1 MSSPPR
7 TRRALAGALAL
18 PAAALLAG
26 CGSSGGATAPST
38 TRVAVTT
45 TVPKPVTTLAA
56 RAVRG
61 FPTPDDATN
70 EFMDDWQHDRKAAM
84 SQIADR
90 SAVVGVYQTPPG
102 PFDSRGC
109 EEPSNPAI
117 TTAGC
122 VFQVAGGGLLQVS
135 AEKRAIGWVVSDAMY
150 QPLSSETS

>member
-1 MSSPPR
+1 MSSPR
-7 TRRALAGALAL
+7 HTRCAVALGLAL
-18 PAAALLAG
+18 PAAVLLAG
-26 CGSSGGATAPST
+26 CGSSGGTATTTT
-38 TRVAVTT
+38 TRVAATT

-56 RAVRG
+56 KAVRG

-70 EFMDDWQHDRKAAM
+70 TFMDDWQHDRKVAM

-102 PFDSRGC
+102 PYDSRGC

-135 AEKRAIGWVVSDAMY
+135 AEKRSIGWVVSDAMY
-150 QPLSSETS
+150 QPLGSDTP